1 MRVHIITTRPDE
13 YSTECP
19 HCGVDFVENGV
30 VCVSLLYQTYD
41 IIEGSYDS
49 GDVGETLRHICG
61 DCGEEIP
68 YAMIDAAE
76 RTARQERAA

>member
-1 MRVHIITTRPDE
+1 MAVHIITTRPDD

-19 HCGVDFVENGV
+19 HCGVDFIENGV
-30 VCVSLLYQTYD
+30 TCVSLIYQTYD
-41 IIEGSYDS
+41 IIAEHYDS
-49 GDVGETLRHICG
+49 GDIGETLRHICA
-61 DCGEEIP
+61 DCWKEIP